1 MDEMQTA
8 IGWRQDGYSCEW
20 RIDITRAS
28 GGQVR
33 LQPDVEWG
41 FDLSIWD
48 RDLKG
53 DNSWIAWSR
62 GIGKYRRTDRLGTL
76 AAMRT
81 DASLN
86 EIVARIGT
94 ISDKRDHLPGIS
106 GSVAGYQMFFSGVLM
121 AITFLHLLLFL
132 FNRETR
138 ANLFYAFYTAAIG
151 AAIFSGLQMEFYSYM
166 DPDSIRAAQKLT
178 LLFISL
184 FGLAFL
190 YSLFGPVPR
199 RFYFELGLVI
209 LPAAISSISFIVF
222 SQESNVAL
230 GFASGIRGLLGL
242 LIALA
247 SGLILL
253 ETILVLFRSVRRG
266 LEGAWI
272 IGAGFV
278 IFTTN
283 ISSLVYKTETEFSAL
298 YWVLIPLISMSVLL
312 ARRVGKT
319 HQELKTRL
327 FQVEQLSAKTQQQ
340 YEQIEQQ
347 NLQIQEANRLKSD
360 FLARMSHDLR
370 TPMNAIIG
378 YTRILLRKTRDVL
391 DDRHY
396 KNLENVNLSAHKLLV
411 LINDILDLS
420 KIEAGRIDIK
430 VEPVNLKTLAQECA
444 TSIESLLKPGV
455 ELRYELADVPPFHTD
470 ADRLHRALMNLLGN
484 AVKFTHQGSITVA
497 LRPHN
502 DGIELSVIDT
512 GEGIPQK
519 DLPHIFDEFRQVD
532 ASNGA
537 RHEGTGLGLAIV
549 KKSVELL
556 AGSVTVESEEG
567 VGSRFT
573 LWIKDYP
580 QNGT

>member
-1 MDEMQTA
+1 V
-8 IGWRQDGYSCEW
+8 C
-20 RIDITRAS
+20 
-28 GGQVR
+28 
-33 LQPDVEWG
+33 
-41 FDLSIWD
+41 
-48 RDLKG
+48 
-53 DNSWIAWSR
+53 
-62 GIGKYRRTDRLGTL
+62 
-76 AAMRT
+76 
-81 DASLN
+81 
-86 EIVARIGT
+86 VA
-94 ISDKRDHLPGIS
+94 
-106 GSVAGYQMFFSGVLM
+106 
-121 AITFLHLLLFL
+121 
-132 FNRETR
+132 
-138 ANLFYAFYTAAIG
+138 
-151 AAIFSGLQMEFYSYM
+151 
-166 DPDSIRAAQKLT
+166 
-178 LLFISL
+178 
-184 FGLAFL
+184 
-190 YSLFGPVPR
+190 
-199 RFYFELGLVI
+199 
-209 LPAAISSISFIVF
+209 
-222 SQESNVAL
+222 
-230 GFASGIRGLLGL
+230 
-242 LIALA
+242 
-247 SGLILL
+247 
-253 ETILVLFRSVRRG
+253 
-266 LEGAWI
+266 AWI

-298 YWVLIPLISMSVLL
+298 YWVLIPLISMSVFL
-312 ARRVGKT
+312 ARRVGQT
-319 HQELKTRL
+319 HQELQTRL
-327 FQVEQLSAKTQQQ
+327 LQVEQLSAKTQQQ
-340 YEQIEQQ
+340 YEQIGQQ

-396 KNLENVNLSAHKLLV
+396 KNLENVNLSAHKLLA

-420 KIEAGRIDIK
+420 KIEAGRID

-470 ADRLHRALMNLLGN
+470 ADRLHRTLMNLLGN

-502 DGIELSVIDT
+502 DGVELSVIDT

-573 LWIKDYP
+573 LWIKGYP